1 MKVWDC
7 KRTDF
12 RYAHVKRDGHMM
24 IISIKDSGMPEVLS
38 KNYNKKDLSWHP
50 VWHNLVTKIPP
61 GTVMYCELWRPGK
74 PAAYISSGLVNKDT
88 EMRLE
93 VFAVPTGLP
102 YSLELAHVALE
113 CRRWG
118 LDFVPFYDKRDEP
131 LSLGPWPDEDITKCP
146 LYPDSEG
153 YVLKNSN
160 MSEPFKYKPFKTA
173 DLLITGI
180 NAGKGK
186 HLGKIG
192 AIICSIED
200 KTALTGAQGALTEV
214 GNVSGM
220 SDSMRDWMTMQH
232 AAGKL
237 IGRIA
242 EVRYQY
248 VNSKGR
254 LRHASFVR
262 MRDDKDVPDNE
273 LS

>member
-1 MKVWDC
+1 MKVWDN

-24 IISIKDSGMPEVLS
+24 IVTIRESGLPLVET
-38 KNYNKKDLSWHP
+38 KNFNQKDLSWHP
-50 VWHNLVTKIPP
+50 VWNNLVTKIPP
-61 GTVMYCELWRPGK
+61 GVRLFCELWRPGK
-74 PAAYISSGLVNKDT
+74 PAAYISSGLVNKDIG
-88 EMRLE
+88 MRLD
-93 VFAVPTGLP
+93 VFAVPVGLP

-118 LDFVPFYDKRDEP
+118 LDFIPFYDKRNEP
-131 LSLGPWPDEDITKCP
+131 LSLGPWPDDDITKIP
-146 LYPDSEG
+146 LFPDSEG
-153 YVLKNSN
+153 FVLKNSN
-160 MSEPFKYKPFKTA
+160 MSEPYKYKPFKTA
-173 DLLITGI
+173 DLRITGI
-180 NAGKGK
+180 SPGKGK
-186 HLGKIG
+186 YAGKVG

-200 KTALTGAQGALTEV
+200 KTALPASIEV

-248 VNSKGR
+248 VNSQGR

-262 MRDDKDVPDNE
+262 MRDDKDFPDNE
-273 LS
+273 LC